1 MNNEITIE
9 KMIRLLLYTAD
20 RLQVYI
26 DAGIPV
32 YNTNLN
38 QTDLIVDEDYRVD
51 SAEKRISDRKR
62 NNDKDKE
69 LIKSIKRFAQ
79 RRRKLTKA
87 NSKKKT
93 KKWLYLDKEKPAL
106 NSGFFNCLCL
116 VCELGDSL

>member
-9 KMIRLLLYTAD
+9 KMIRLLIYTAD

-32 YNTNLN
+32 YDSN
-38 QTDLIVDEDYRVD
+38 LIVDEDYRID

-69 LIKSIKRFAQ
+69 LSKSIKRFAQ
-79 RRRKLTKA
+79 RRKELNKA
-87 NSKKKT
+87 RSKKK
-93 KKWLYLDKEKPAL
+93 
-106 NSGFFNCLCL
+106 G
-116 VCELGDSL
+116 

>member
-9 KMIRLLLYTAD
+9 KMIKLLLYTAD

-32 YNTNLN
+32 YDSN
-38 QTDLIVDEDYRVD
+38 LIVDEDYRVD

-79 RRRKLTKA
+79 RRKELNKA
-87 NSKKKT
+87 RSKKK
-93 KKWLYLDKEKPAL
+93 
-106 NSGFFNCLCL
+106 G
-116 VCELGDSL
+116 

>member
-20 RLQVYI
+20 RLQLYI
-26 DAGIPV
+26 DDGIPV
-32 YNTNLN
+32 YDSN
-38 QTDLIVDEDYRVD
+38 LIVDEDYRVY

-79 RRRKLTKA
+79 RRKELT
-87 NSKKKT
+87 SPRLT
-93 KKWLYLDKEKPAL
+93 SRSPTP
-106 NSGFFNCLCL
+106 
-116 VCELGDSL
+116 SLRRTAA

>member
-9 KMIRLLLYTAD
+9 KMIRLLIYTAD

-26 DAGIPV
+26 DAGISV
-32 YNTNLN
+32 YDSN
-38 QTDLIVDEDYRVD
+38 LIVDEDYRVD

-79 RRRKLTKA
+79 RRKEFTKA
-87 NSKKKT
+87 KSKKKS
-93 KKWLYLDKEKPAL
+93 KK
-106 NSGFFNCLCL
+106 
-116 VCELGDSL
+116 

>member
-1 MNNEITIE
+1 MNDEITIE

-62 NNDKDKE
+62 NNDKDKL

-79 RRRKLTKA
+79 RRRELTKA
-87 NSKKKT
+87 NSKKKS
-93 KKWLYLDKEKPAL
+93 KK
-106 NSGFFNCLCL
+106 
-116 VCELGDSL
+116 

>member
-9 KMIRLLLYTAD
+9 KMIKLLLYTAD

-32 YNTNLN
+32 YDSN
-38 QTDLIVDEDYRVD
+38 LIVDEDYRVD

-79 RRRKLTKA
+79 RRKELTKA

-93 KKWLYLDKEKPAL
+93 KK
-106 NSGFFNCLCL
+106 
-116 VCELGDSL
+116 

>member
-20 RLQVYI
+20 RLQLYI
-26 DAGIPV
+26 DDGIPV
-32 YNTNLN
+32 YDSN
-38 QTDLIVDEDYRVD
+38 LIVDEDYRVD

-79 RRRKLTKA
+79 RRKELTKA
-87 NSKKKT
+87 NSNKKT
-93 KKWLYLDKEKPAL
+93 KKWLYLDKEKPAI
-106 NSGFFNCLCL
+106 
-116 VCELGDSL
+116 

>member
-9 KMIRLLLYTAD
+9 KMIKLLLYTAD
-20 RLQVYI
+20 RLKVYI

-32 YNTNLN
+32 YDSN
-38 QTDLIVDEDYRVD
+38 LIVDEDYRVD

-79 RRRKLTKA
+79 RRKELIKAKA
-87 NSKKKT
+87 NKKA
-93 KKWLYLDKEKPAL
+93 KK
-106 NSGFFNCLCL
+106 
-116 VCELGDSL
+116 

>member
-1 MNNEITIE
+1 MNSEITIE

-26 DAGIPV
+26 DDGIAV
-32 YNTNLN
+32 YDSN
-38 QTDLIVDEDYRVD
+38 LIVDEDYRVD

-79 RRRKLTKA
+79 RRKELTKA

-93 KKWLYLDKEKPAL
+93 KK
-106 NSGFFNCLCL
+106 
-116 VCELGDSL
+116 

>member
-9 KMIRLLLYTAD
+9 KMITLLIYMAD
-20 RLQVYI
+20 RLQAYI
-26 DAGIPV
+26 DDGIPV

-79 RRRKLTKA
+79 RRKELTKS
-87 NSKKKT
+87 NSKKKS
-93 KKWLYLDKEKPAL
+93 KK
-106 NSGFFNCLCL
+106 
-116 VCELGDSL
+116 

>member
-9 KMIRLLLYTAD
+9 KMIRLLLFTAD
-20 RLQVYI
+20 RLESYVN
-26 DAGIPV
+26 DGIPV
-32 YNTNLN
+32 YEPN
-38 QTDLIVDEDYRVD
+38 LIVDEDYRVD

-79 RRRKLTKA
+79 RRKELTKS

-93 KKWLYLDKEKPAL
+93 KK
-106 NSGFFNCLCL
+106 
-116 VCELGDSL
+116 

>member
-1 MNNEITIE
+1 MNDEMTIE

-20 RLQVYI
+20 RLESYI
-26 DAGIPV
+26 TDGIPV
-32 YNTNLN
+32 YDQNLN

-62 NNDKDKE
+62 NNDKDKL

-79 RRRKLTKA
+79 RRKELTKA

-93 KKWLYLDKEKPAL
+93 KK
-106 NSGFFNCLCL
+106 
-116 VCELGDSL
+116 

>member
-9 KMIRLLLYTAD
+9 KMIKLLLYTAD

-32 YNTNLN
+32 YDSNLV
-38 QTDLIVDEDYRVD
+38 VDEDYRVD

-79 RRRKLTKA
+79 RRKELNKA
-87 NSKKKT
+87 RSKKK
-93 KKWLYLDKEKPAL
+93 
-106 NSGFFNCLCL
+106 G
-116 VCELGDSL
+116 

>member
-26 DAGIPV
+26 DDGIPV

-69 LIKSIKRFAQ
+69 LIKIIKRFAQ

-87 NSKKKT
+87 NSKKT
-93 KKWLYLDKEKPAL
+93 KK
-106 NSGFFNCLCL
+106 
-116 VCELGDSL
+116 

>member
-9 KMIRLLLYTAD
+9 KMIVLLLYTAD
-20 RLQVYI
+20 RLQSYI
-26 DAGIPV
+26 DDGIPV
-32 YNTNLN
+32 NDSN
-38 QTDLIVDEDYRVD
+38 LIVDEDYRVD

-69 LIKSIKRFAQ
+69 LIKSIKRFAA

-93 KKWLYLDKEKPAL
+93 KKWLYFDKEKPAI
-106 NSGFFNCLCL
+106 
-116 VCELGDSL
+116 

>member
-1 MNNEITIE
+1 MNSEITIE
-9 KMIRLLLYTAD
+9 KMITLLIYMAD
-20 RLQVYI
+20 RLQAYI
-26 DAGIPV
+26 DDGIPV

-79 RRRKLTKA
+79 RRRELTKA
-87 NSKKKT
+87 NSKKKS
-93 KKWLYLDKEKPAL
+93 KK
-106 NSGFFNCLCL
+106 
-116 VCELGDSL
+116 